1 LRHLVELGRKRY
13 VTLQVIPYSAGAHPA
28 MDNTFTILEFED
40 VAPTLVYVEGLM
52 GGLYLEREAEIDRY
66 RRVLEYSQN
75 VALSSKE
82 TIEFISEIGA
92 QYASASR
99 SLPVT
104 P

>member
-1 LRHLVELGRKRY
+1 
-13 VTLQVIPYSAGAHPA
+13 

-75 VALSSKE
+75 IALSSKE

-92 QYASASR
+92 QYASTSR